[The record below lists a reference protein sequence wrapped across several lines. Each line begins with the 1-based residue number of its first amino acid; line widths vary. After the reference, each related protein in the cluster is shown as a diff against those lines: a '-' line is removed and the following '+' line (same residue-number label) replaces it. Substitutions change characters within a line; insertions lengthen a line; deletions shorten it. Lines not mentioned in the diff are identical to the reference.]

1 MGITISLALDSSLPS
16 AYGCV
21 SSRYHVISL
30 LPLLC
35 SIRLL
40 VDVFHGRKIFSPYFA
55 YIMSE
60 MADADYE
67 EPLDSDKTPVTIVT
81 GFLGSGKTTLGKLEV

>member
-1 MGITISLALDSSLPS
+1 MCFMAEN
-16 AYGCV
+16 
-21 SSRYHVISL
+21 SL
-30 LPLLC
+30 LLT
-35 SIRLL
+35 
-40 VDVFHGRKIFSPYFA
+40 A

-81 GFLGSGKTTLGKLEV
+81 GFLGSGKTTLGKLEVLSRLTTFFVLFLIAQV